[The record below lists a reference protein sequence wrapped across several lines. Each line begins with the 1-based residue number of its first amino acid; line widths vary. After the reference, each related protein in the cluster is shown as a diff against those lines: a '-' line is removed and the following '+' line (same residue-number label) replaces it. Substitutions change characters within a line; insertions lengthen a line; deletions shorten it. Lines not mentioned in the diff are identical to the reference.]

1 MGGNIGFEGLVN
13 ILSAVETRG
22 TARTD
27 TVSAQSLD
35 CSLLDGL
42 GVDEV
47 EVVVSGKVCYG
58 AAVR

>member
-1 MGGNIGFEGLVN
+1 LVD
-13 ILSAVETRG
+13 ILSAVETRR
-22 TARTD
+22 TAGTD

-35 CSLLDGL
+35 CSLLDGF

-47 EVVVSGKVCYG
+47 EVVVSSKVRYG

>member
-1 MGGNIGFEGLVN
+1 MGGNIGFEGLVD
-13 ILSAVETRG
+13 ILSAVETRR
-22 TARTD
+22 TAGTD

-35 CSLLDGL
+35 CSLLDGF

-47 EVVVSGKVCYG
+47 EVVVSGEVRYG